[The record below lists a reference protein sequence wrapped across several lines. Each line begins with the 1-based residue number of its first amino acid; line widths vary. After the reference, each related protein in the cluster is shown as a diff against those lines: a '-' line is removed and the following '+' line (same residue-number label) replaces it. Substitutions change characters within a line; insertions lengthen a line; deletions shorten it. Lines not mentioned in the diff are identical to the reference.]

1 MFETLHSNIHTILY
15 IKSYLCRHLIT
26 IFGNNKLEA
35 SGITKSLKSR
45 NAVRC
50 KLYHRIDRLQITEIR
65 DPETTEQIGSLVLR
79 VWQGHRV
86 IKSPSSNQSRTG
98 PVQSDPVI
106 GAAADEIKDQGVK
119 WNILGRLKCSE
130 VRGYFWMVVCLLS
143 SI

>member
-1 MFETLHSNIHTILY
+1 MYTILY
-15 IKSYLCRHLIT
+15 FKSYLCRRLIT
-26 IFGNNKLEA
+26 KFSNDKLEA
-35 SGITKSLKSR
+35 SGITKSLKYR

-98 PVQSDPVI
+98 PVQSDPVRSDPVI
-106 GAAADEIKDQGVK
+106 GRRCRRDQRPGCQMEYFRTFEVLRGLGVF
-119 WNILGRLKCSE
+119 LDG
-130 VRGYFWMVVCLLS
+130 CLFTEFYLM
-143 SI
+143 